1 MGNENSSIT
10 HLEDPRNYSSRK
22 TVKYYHIVLIIIAI
36 TAVLLLVV
44 FGYRAYEV
52 NQIDPFEQPG
62 STLARDY
69 FLDSVYSYF
78 DFDPTKLPTT
88 AGSCTTVPLKVIQE
102 QNLISDIK
110 YYTKC
115 DQNMT
120 LVKVCKLESGN
131 YHFEVHMSCPN
142 TDKVAYGEEQEL
154 TEENSILASPTAQV
168 SFSYKAERL
177 SSNNISYGQKQEMWK
192 DEIPYENYKIVKET
206 TYYRYRDKLWRYSG
220 DVRYYYPQNK
230 VIGSDVIEFYKESPS
245 EIYPFKQVSQNY
257 AYKWYIENDDG
268 LRHYYP
274 SGSTDG
280 HKENTYYL
288 TAPVKGAIRD
298 EATKTYAAK
307 YYRVEK
313 TDASDY
319 YPTAPSNNAVKL
331 EDSLIWSDWSEY
343 SLQVPKI
350 NPYGNGNREI
360 ETRVKVEVIPI
371 EGDVS
376 DLVWSSLTSD
386 YVTEQ
391 ELISQLRN
399 LGYNVNTI
407 DDVAALKDIKY
418 DLKQTYRDEVKKG

>member
-1 MGNENSSIT
+1 M
-10 HLEDPRNYSSRK
+10 
-22 TVKYYHIVLIIIAI
+22 
-36 TAVLLLVV
+36 
-44 FGYRAYEV
+44 
-52 NQIDPFEQPG
+52 
-62 STLARDY
+62 
-69 FLDSVYSYF
+69 
-78 DFDPTKLPTT
+78 
-88 AGSCTTVPLKVIQE
+88 
-102 QNLISDIK
+102 
-110 YYTKC
+110 
-115 DQNMT
+115 
-120 LVKVCKLESGN
+120 
-131 YHFEVHMSCPN
+131 
-142 TDKVAYGEEQEL
+142 
-154 TEENSILASPTAQV
+154 
-168 SFSYKAERL
+168 
-177 SSNNISYGQKQEMWK
+177 
-192 DEIPYENYKIVKET
+192 
-206 TYYRYRDKLWRYSG
+206 
-220 DVRYYYPQNK
+220 
-230 VIGSDVIEFYKESPS
+230 
-245 EIYPFKQVSQNY
+245 
-257 AYKWYIENDDG
+257 
-268 LRHYYP
+268 
-274 SGSTDG
+274 

-331 EDSLIWSDWSEY
+331 EDTLIWSDWSEY

-371 EGDVS
+371 EGDAS

>member
-1 MGNENSSIT
+1 M
-10 HLEDPRNYSSRK
+10 
-22 TVKYYHIVLIIIAI
+22 A
-36 TAVLLLVV
+36 
-44 FGYRAYEV
+44 
-52 NQIDPFEQPG
+52 FEG
-62 STLARDY
+62 
-69 FLDSVYSYF
+69 
-78 DFDPTKLPTT
+78 
-88 AGSCTTVPLKVIQE
+88 
-102 QNLISDIK
+102 
-110 YYTKC
+110 
-115 DQNMT
+115 
-120 LVKVCKLESGN
+120 
-131 YHFEVHMSCPN
+131 
-142 TDKVAYGEEQEL
+142 
-154 TEENSILASPTAQV
+154 
-168 SFSYKAERL
+168 L
-177 SSNNISYGQKQEMWK
+177 SSKLQEITRKLKGKARITESDLKEMLREVK
-192 DEIPYENYKIVKET
+192 LALLEADVNYKIVKET

-274 SGSTDG
+274 SGSTDV

-418 DLKQTYRDEVKKG
+418 DLKQTYRDEVKKAQVLLHEAFLGKKERK